1 MELMLHPMDA
11 ALRNIRDGDKVTAC
25 NDLAQVEF
33 TARLSGRMARGAVAV
48 SGVYGVSASG
58 SGLLVNAL
66 HHQRL
71 SDIGEATTLN
81 DNTVEVR
88 PACYP

>member
-1 MELMLHPMDA
+1 MKLMLHPLDA
-11 ALRNIRDGDKVTAC
+11 AGRNIGDGDKVIAY

-33 TARLSGRMARGAVAV
+33 TASLTPGWPGAAAVA
-48 SGVYGVSASG
+48 GVYGMSLSG

-88 PACYP
+88 PAFHH

>member
-1 MELMLHPMDA
+1 M
-11 ALRNIRDGDKVTAC
+11 
-25 NDLAQVEF
+25 EF
-33 TARLSGRMARGAVAV
+33 TASLTPWVARGAAAVA
-48 SGVYGVSASG
+48 GVYGMSLAG

-88 PACYP
+88 PAFHH